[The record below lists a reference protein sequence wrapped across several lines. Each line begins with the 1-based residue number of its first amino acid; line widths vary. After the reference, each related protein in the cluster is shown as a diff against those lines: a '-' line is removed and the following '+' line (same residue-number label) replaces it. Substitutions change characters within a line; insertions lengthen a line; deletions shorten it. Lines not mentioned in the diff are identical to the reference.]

1 METKGQR
8 ETVPVLGVDLGSARL
23 HVARVQRGRAVAVP
37 AADGRV
43 HIPSVVAWGRGR
55 PLVGSAAR
63 AHLMVSPK
71 EVLFGPA
78 RHLGGSAVKL
88 GATSYRPEEL
98 VSWLLKEALG
108 AGQAA
113 AGAEIDGVALSRA
126 AWASPEARQALDRAV
141 VLAGV
146 KPLGTEVST
155 TLAAT
160 AHAIERALTGTVAV
174 VDAGAWK
181 LEAAIVSLAP
191 GQVRVLG
198 RSVDAT
204 IGGSWLDG
212 QVVRAMAHSVAPDHE
227 RQILKDRVCH
237 GLLREQCENARINLS
252 TLAAVDVSLPF
263 LAPFTGVSGTP
274 VGRLDR
280 RLIESLARPLCE
292 AIETVCR
299 EAAAQA
305 GIEPTQV
312 TDVILVGG
320 LARMPAV
327 RVQVAGLFGREPH
340 KGGDIDGAVARGAAL
355 LAAAATGEIRIE
367 ILDTVEAPSD
377 VAAGA
382 GWGQPVPPPPL
393 TPTPELIFTPP
404 SPSPESVPS
413 LAAHRA
419 AGAEAE
425 AVPGIVTDEPTAPN
439 LTAGTAEVELPPDL
453 RPTPATGYAPLRE
466 PPIVTPP
473 PDLVGTAPAEHVPH
487 KGPPSTRYP
496 LDVPFHAHAPSSPPP
511 PASHPDT
518 PPVLAPERPM
528 APPASAPTLPSEGG
542 FKNPRTAQGLAA
554 LSLGGT
560 LNLQPPLPISVLLLA
575 IGRRRHLNGTLK
587 LTYKSTH
594 TNIAVLRGGVG
605 GSPLEMEQLRRS
617 FEWPEGQYKITGDAP
632 LHQNITRIPAVNVV
646 IHGLR
651 SALRSLNLGE
661 VMKVIEPRL
670 GDAPHVVQIRSPLI
684 PLMGLSPRELRFV
697 EHVMDGVTSAS
708 DILARG
714 GIGKDTA
721 IQILFVLQVFG
732 ALEWLP
738 AERAG
743 GETVADRLNA
753 RAAKLDPI
761 DHFEALGVHWSV
773 PRADIDRAFRSLQ
786 ELLGPGGRGEQ
797 VAPEAAPKILAR
809 AAKAYEVLALEATR
823 RAYLLEIHP
832 DVDYEA
838 IESLADNQA
847 EWYSWRG
854 VDEATRETRRL
865 KNELIHLARMQH
877 HEPKKD

>member
-8 ETVPVLGVDLGSARL
+8 ETVPVLGVDVGSARL
-23 HVARVQRGRAVAVP
+23 HIARVQRGRAVAVP
-37 AADGRV
+37 AADGQV

-63 AHLMVSPK
+63 AHLMVSPS

-78 RHLGGSAVKL
+78 RHLGGGEVKL
-88 GATSYRPEEL
+88 GAASYRPEEL

-108 AGQAA
+108 AGQVA

-126 AWASPEARQALDRAV
+126 AWASPEARQALDQAAA
-141 VLAGV
+141 LAGV

-155 TLAAT
+155 TLAAV
-160 AHAIERALTGTVAV
+160 AHAFERALAGTVAV
-174 VDAGAWK
+174 VDAGSWK

-191 GQVRVLG
+191 GQARVLG

-227 RQILKDRVCH
+227 RQILKDRICYA
-237 GLLREQCENARINLS
+237 LLREQCENARINLS
-252 TLAAVDVSLPF
+252 TMAAVDVSLPF

-274 VGRLDR
+274 AGRLDR
-280 RLIESLARPLCE
+280 QLIESLARPLCD
-292 AIETVCR
+292 AVETVCR

-305 GIEPTQV
+305 GVEPTRV
-312 TDVILVGG
+312 TEVILVGG
-320 LARMPAV
+320 LGRMPAV
-327 RVQVAGLFGREPH
+327 RAQVAGLFGREPH
-340 KGGDIDGAVARGAAL
+340 KGGDIEGAVARGAAL
-355 LAAAATGEIRIE
+355 LAAAATGEIRLE
-367 ILDTVEAPSD
+367 IVDALNPPND

-382 GWGQPVPPPPL
+382 GWGQPVPPPSL
-393 TPTPELIFTPP
+393 TPAPELVFTLDSP
-404 SPSPESVPS
+404 SPSPESVPNS
-413 LAAHRA
+413 AAS
-419 AGAEAE
+419 AE
-425 AVPGIVTDEPTAPN
+425 AVPDSVNDEPTAPN
-439 LTAGTAEVELPPDL
+439 ATAAPAEIELSSDL

-466 PPIVTPP
+466 APIVTPP
-473 PDLVGTAPAEHVPH
+473 PDLVGTTWA
-487 KGPPSTRYP
+487 
-496 LDVPFHAHAPSSPPP
+496 PPP
-511 PASHPDT
+511 PAGHPDT

-528 APPASAPTLPSEGG
+528 PLPATPPTLPSEGG

-554 LSLGGT
+554 LSLGGA
-560 LNLQPPLPISVLLLA
+560 LHMQPPLPIPVLLLA

-587 LTYKSTH
+587 LTYRSTH
-594 TNIAVLRGGVG
+594 TNIAILRGGLG

-617 FEWPEGQYKITGDAP
+617 FEWPEGQYKIAGDAP
-632 LHQNITRIPAVNVV
+632 LHQNVKRIPAVNVV

-661 VMKVIEPRL
+661 VMHTIEPRL
-670 GDAPHVVQIRSPLI
+670 GYAPHVVQSRSPLI

-721 IQILFVLQVFG
+721 IQILFVLQIFG

-738 AERAG
+738 AEHAG
-743 GETVADRLNA
+743 GETLADRVNA
-753 RAAKLDPI
+753 RAAKLDRM

-773 PRADIDRAFRSLQ
+773 PRTDIDRAYRSLQ
-786 ELLGPGGRGEQ
+786 EVLGPGGRGEQ
-797 VAPEAAPKILAR
+797 VAPEAAAKVLAR
-809 AAKAYEVLALEATR
+809 AAKAYEVLAVEATR

-838 IESLADNQA
+838 IESIAENQA

-854 VDEATRETRRL
+854 VNEATRETRRL
-865 KNELIHLARMQH
+865 KNELVELAKMQH
-877 HEPKKD
+877 HDPKKD